1 MERWSW
7 GVAKEEQL
15 SDNDRSIHYS
25 LRKNIDSREG
35 TKIGKSRIR
44 IRMIWLFD
52 SKISHNFISYPLALV
67 IIIALKI
74 DGMLC
79 SFDSLIHEHAN
90 KHPTSIG
97 IPCGDRADSIAHQFY
112 WAIPLWYRYQ
122 FSNKFQRWY
131 LTSLCLL

>member
-1 MERWSW
+1 MERRSW

-15 SDNDRSIHYS
+15 SDNYRSIHYS

-44 IRMIWLFD
+44 VRMIWLFD
-52 SKISHNFISYPLALV
+52 SKISHYFDILSISVSYNHSS
-67 IIIALKI
+67 K

-97 IPCGDRADSIAHQFY
+97 IPCGDRADSVAHQFY
-112 WAIPLWYRYQ
+112 WAVPLWYRYQ
-122 FSNKFQRWY
+122 FSNKFQRGY
-131 LTSLCLL
+131 LTSLRLL